1 MTGECVLWAAAPRT
15 AAAAAAAM
23 DVRAVEGAAGTGN
36 TPPHLPPLTEIAAA
50 GTEDAAMAP
59 APTHTT
65 STRIT
70 TTTAAATI
78 STAAPGP
85 ALGRG
90 ALEWGRPHLL
100 RRAPSL

>member
-15 AAAAAAAM
+15 AAAAAAM

-36 TPPHLPPLTEIAAA
+36 APPHLPPLTEIAAA

-59 APTHTT
+59 APTHTI
-65 STRIT
+65 STRI